1 MAEYRNRT
9 SGEIKT
15 ENTLKAENKNMSFPK
30 AWNSSVHDALNVD
43 PVLASPAPK
52 PSAEF
57 KVLVRNGAV
66 QDGKGNWVYAWKEQ
80 EMFTEYTYDR
90 YLDADGKE
98 VKDESAEGYDRTE
111 TATKTVQQQKDDKTA
126 ADNAAL
132 AALERTKRD
141 DLLKATDHYG
151 LSDVT
156 MSEAMTTYR
165 QALRDVP
172 QQTDFPGT
180 ITWPTKPE

>member
-1 MAEYRNRT
+1 MTQYRIRLT
-9 SGEIKT
+9 GEVKTQGEIRKMHP
-15 ENTLKAENKNMSFPK
+15 NISLPK
-30 AWNSSVHDALNVD
+30 VWGVNVHQALSID
-43 PVLASPAPK
+43 PVTPTEKPAP
-52 PSAEF
+52 SGDF
-57 KVLVRNGAV
+57 KVVVRNGV
-66 QDGKGNWVYAWKEQ
+66 DMDSKSQWVWAWTER
-80 EMFTEYTYDR
+80 EMFTEYTD
-90 YLDADGKE
+90 
-98 VKDESAEGYDRTE
+98 DEGNTV
-111 TATKTVQQQKDDKTA
+111 TVQAQKDAKIA

-132 AALERTKRD
+132 AASERTKRD

>member
-9 SGEIKT
+9 SGEVKT
-15 ENTLKAENKNMSFPK
+15 ESELRAANKNMSFPK

-57 KVLVRNGAV
+57 KVLVRDGVV

-80 EMFTEYTYDR
+80 EMFTEYTD
-90 YLDADGKE
+90 DDGNT
-98 VKDESAEGYDRTE
+98 V
-111 TATKTVQQQKDDKTA
+111 TVQAQKDAKA
-126 ADNAAL
+126 SADNAAL
-132 AALERTKRD
+132 AAEERSKRN

-156 MSEAMTTYR
+156 MTDDWRTYR
-165 QALRDVP
+165 QALRDLPAATAEP
-172 QQTDFPGT
+172 QLDEQGNLTNV
-180 ITWPTKPE
+180 TWPTKPE

>member
-9 SGEIKT
+9 SGEVKT
-15 ENTLKAENKNMSFPK
+15 ESELRAANKNMSFPK

-66 QDGKGNWVYAWKEQ
+66 QDSNGNWVYAWEEQ
-80 EMFTEYTYDR
+80 EMFTEYTD
-90 YLDADGKE
+90 
-98 VKDESAEGYDRTE
+98 DEGNTV
-111 TATKTVQQQKDDKTA
+111 TVQAQKDAKTA

-132 AALERTKRD
+132 AAEERSKRN

-172 QQTDFPGT
+172 QQSGFPST
-180 ITWPTKPE
+180 ITWPEKP